1 MFVPLLQHYD
11 RPRFLLAVR
20 TTGDATTVTRAIQSA
35 VLAADPRFPV
45 PAVVSSESL
54 LAQSMQP
61 QRASAGAAGALGLL
75 ALLLS
80 ASGVYGV
87 VRFAVSSRTREFGI
101 RIAMGATQG
110 QILRAV
116 LRDAVRLAIPGMIAG
131 GMAAAGVAAAM
142 RSMLLGVEPL
152 DPIALGAGT
161 GALLLVVLLASQGPA
176 VRASRVNA
184 IDALRHE

>member
-1 MFVPLLQHYD
+1 
-11 RPRFLLAVR
+11 
-20 TTGDATTVTRAIQSA
+20 
-35 VLAADPRFPV
+35 
-45 PAVVSSESL
+45 
-54 LAQSMQP
+54 
-61 QRASAGAAGALGLL
+61 
-75 ALLLS
+75 
-80 ASGVYGV
+80 
-87 VRFAVSSRTREFGI
+87 VSSRTREFGI

-116 LRDAVRLAIPGMIAG
+116 LRDAVRLAIPGMVAG